1 MPPAGVWRVCIA
13 LQNDCSEADQME
25 DPYQVIHDTTFRL
38 LKKAATVLPKDVENA
53 LKAAYERETNE
64 TAKTQLS
71 AILTNMEIAESGVPM
86 CQDTGIMI
94 FYVKVGDKFPFIGE
108 IKRALTE
115 GTRKATA
122 EVPLRPNAVNPIV
135 GGNSGDN
142 TGVKIPWINW
152 EIVEGDSLEITAFP
166 KGGGSENVC
175 IVGMLKPGVGLTGV
189 KKLVVDNAM
198 NYMGKAC
205 APNIIGVGIGGGS
218 DIAIKIAKQQL
229 MRPLDDHHPEPE
241 VAQIEKEIMEAI
253 NTTGIGPMG
262 LGGDT
267 TVLGVKVDYAMR
279 HPASRPVGVAVQ
291 CWAARQSKAII
302 SKDLKVTYVT
312 HPLEGK

>member
-1 MPPAGVWRVCIA
+1 MK
-13 LQNDCSEADQME
+13 
-25 DPYQVIHDTTFRL
+25 DPHQVIHDTTYRL
-38 LKKAATVLPKDVENA
+38 LKMAATVLPKEIKEA
-53 LKAAYERETNE
+53 LEEAHSRETDE
-64 TAKTQLS
+64 GAKTQLS
-71 AILTNMEIAESGVPM
+71 AILTNMDIAETGVPM

-94 FYVKVGDKFPFIGE
+94 YYVKVGADFPFIGE
-108 IKRALTE
+108 IKDALTRA
-115 GTRKATA
+115 TRKATA

-142 TGVKIPWINW
+142 TGEKIPWINW

-198 NYMGKAC
+198 SYMGKAC

-218 DIAIKIAKQQL
+218 DIAIKIAKKQL
-229 MRPLDDHHPEPE
+229 LRPLKDRHPEPE
-241 VAQIEKEIMEAI
+241 VAKIEEELMEAI
-253 NTTGIGPMG
+253 NATGIGPMG
-262 LGGDT
+262 LGGKT

-279 HPASRPVGVAVQ
+279 HPASLPVGVAVQ
-291 CWAARQSKAII
+291 CWAARQSKAVITKHLDVEYI
-302 SKDLKVTYVT
+302 T
-312 HPLEGK
+312 HPLEGN

>member
-1 MPPAGVWRVCIA
+1 MKDPA
-13 LQNDCSEADQME
+13 
-25 DPYQVIHDTTFRL
+25 QVIHDTTFRL
-38 LKKAATVLPKDVENA
+38 LKMAATKLPKDVEEA
-53 LKAAYERETNE
+53 LRTAHKNENDE
-64 TAKTQLS
+64 TAKTQLG
-71 AILTNMEIAESGVPM
+71 AILTNIEIAEGGIPM

-108 IKRALTE
+108 IRDAIEK

-142 TGVKIPWINW
+142 TGKKIPWINW
-152 EIVEGDSLEITAFP
+152 DLVSGDSLEITAFP
-166 KGGGSENVC
+166 KGGGSENVS

-198 NYMGKAC
+198 SYMGKAC
-205 APNIIGVGIGGGS
+205 APNIIGVGIGGGA

-229 MRPLDDHHPEPE
+229 QRPLNDSHPEPE
-241 VAQIEKEIMEAI
+241 VAQIEKEIFEAI
-253 NTTGIGPMG
+253 NSTDIGPMG
-262 LGGDT
+262 LGGKT

-279 HPASRPVGVAVQ
+279 HPASLPVGVAVQ
-291 CWAARQSKAII
+291 CWAARRSTAVITKNL
-302 SKDLKVTYVT
+302 DVTYLT
-312 HPLEGK
+312 HPVEGQ

>member
-1 MPPAGVWRVCIA
+1 MK
-13 LQNDCSEADQME
+13 

-38 LKKAATVLPKDVENA
+38 LKMAATVLPKDIREA
-53 LKAAYERETNE
+53 LVQANERETNE

-71 AILTNMEIAESGVPM
+71 AILDNIGIAEAGIPM
-86 CQDTGIMI
+86 CQDTGIII

-108 IKRALTE
+108 VKKALTE
-115 GTRKATA
+115 ATRKATK
-122 EVPLRPNAVNPIV
+122 ETPLRPNAVNPIV

-189 KKLVVDNAM
+189 KKLIVDNAM
-198 NYMGKAC
+198 SYMGKAC

-229 MRPLDDHHPEPE
+229 LRPLNDKHPEPE
-241 VAQIEKEIMEAI
+241 VAKIEAELMDAI
-253 NTTGIGPMG
+253 NATGIGPMG

-279 HPASRPVGVAVQ
+279 HPASLPVGVAVQ
-291 CWAARQSKAII
+291 CWAARHSTAKI
-302 SKDLKVTYVT
+302 SKDLEITYVT
-312 HPLEGK
+312 HPLEGQ

>member
-1 MPPAGVWRVCIA
+1 M
-13 LQNDCSEADQME
+13 Q
-25 DPYQVIHDTTFRL
+25 DPFQVIHDTTYRL
-38 LKKAATVLPKDVENA
+38 LTKAATELPKDVKES
-53 LKAAYERETNE
+53 LKAAAERETNE

-71 AILTNMEIAESGVPM
+71 AILTNIEIAETGVPM

-94 FYVKVGDKFPFIGE
+94 FYIKVGAKFPFIGE
-108 IKRALTE
+108 IKKALTKATE
-115 GTRKATA
+115 KATA

-135 GGNSGDN
+135 GGNSGNN
-142 TGVKIPWINW
+142 TGAKIPWINW

-166 KGGGSENVC
+166 KGGGSENVS
-175 IVGMLKPGVGLTGV
+175 IVGMLKPGVGLKGV
-189 KKLVVDNAM
+189 KKLVVDNVM
-198 NYMGKAC
+198 SYMGAAC

-229 MRPLDDHHPEPE
+229 LRPLNDKHPEPE
-241 VAQIEKEIMEAI
+241 VAKIEQELMDAI
-253 NTTGIGPMG
+253 NASGIGAMG

-279 HPASRPVGVAVQ
+279 HPASLPVGVAVQ
-291 CWAARQSKAII
+291 CWAARRSTAVI
-302 SKDLKVTYVT
+302 SKDLRVTYVT

>member
-1 MPPAGVWRVCIA
+1 MKDPA
-13 LQNDCSEADQME
+13 
-25 DPYQVIHDTTFRL
+25 QVIHDSTFYL
-38 LKKAATVLPKDVENA
+38 LKMAVTKLPKEIEDA
-53 LKAAYERETNE
+53 LKSAHKRETNN

-71 AILTNMEIAESGVPM
+71 AILTNLEIADTGIPM

-108 IKRALTE
+108 IKDAVTKAV
-115 GTRKATA
+115 RKATA

-142 TGVKIPWINW
+142 TGKKIPWINW

-205 APNIIGVGIGGGS
+205 APNIIGVGIGGGA
-218 DIAIKIAKQQL
+218 DIAMKVAKQQL
-229 MRPLDDHHPEPE
+229 MRPLADKHPEPE
-241 VAQIEKEIMEAI
+241 VAKIEEEIMEAI
-253 NTTGIGPMG
+253 NATGIGPMG

-279 HPASRPVGVAVQ
+279 HPASLPVGVAVQ
-291 CWAARQSKAII
+291 CWAARKSTAII
-302 SKDLKVTYVT
+302 SKDLDVTYVT
-312 HPLEGK
+312 HPMEE

>member
-1 MPPAGVWRVCIA
+1 M
-13 LQNDCSEADQME
+13 
-25 DPYQVIHDTTFRL
+25 
-38 LKKAATVLPKDVENA
+38 AATVLPKDVKEA
-53 LKAAYERETNE
+53 LVLANERETNE

-71 AILTNMEIAESGVPM
+71 AILENIEIAESGIPM
-86 CQDTGIMI
+86 CQDTGIII
-94 FYVKVGDKFPFIGE
+94 FYVKVGAKFPFIGE
-108 IKRALTE
+108 VKKALTDA
-115 GTRKATA
+115 TRKATA
-122 EVPLRPNAVNPIV
+122 ETPLRPNAVNPIV

-152 EIVEGDSLEITAFP
+152 EIVEGDSLEVTVFP

-198 NYMGKAC
+198 SYMGKAC

-229 MRPLDDHHPEPE
+229 LRPLADKHPEPE
-241 VAQIEKEIMEAI
+241 VAKIEEELMAAI
-253 NTTGIGPMG
+253 NATGIGPMG

-267 TVLGVKVDYAMR
+267 TVLAVKVDYAMR
-279 HPASRPVGVAVQ
+279 HPASLPVGVAVQ
-291 CWAARQSKAII
+291 CWAARQSTAKI

-312 HPLEGK
+312 HPLEGQ

>member
-1 MPPAGVWRVCIA
+1 MK
-13 LQNDCSEADQME
+13 
-25 DPYQVIHDTTFRL
+25 DPYQVIHDTTYRL
-38 LKKAATVLPKDVENA
+38 LTKAATVLPKDVEHA
-53 LKAAYERETNE
+53 LKAAHDRETNE
-64 TAKTQLS
+64 TAKTQLA
-71 AILTNMEIAESGVPM
+71 AILTNIEIAKKGIPM

-108 IKRALTE
+108 IKKALTE
-115 GTRKATA
+115 ATKKATKD
-122 EVPLRPNAVNPIV
+122 VPLRPNAVNPIV
-135 GGNSGDN
+135 GGNSGNN

-166 KGGGSENVC
+166 KGGGSENVS

-198 NYMGKAC
+198 SYMGKAC

-229 MRPLDDHHPEPE
+229 LRPLDDKHPEPE
-241 VAQIEKEIMEAI
+241 VAKIEEEIMEAI

-267 TVLGVKVDYAMR
+267 TVLAVKVDYAMR
-279 HPASRPVGVAVQ
+279 HPASLPVGVAVQ
-291 CWAARQSKAII
+291 CWAARHSTAII
-302 SKDLKVTYVT
+302 SKDLNVKYVT
-312 HPLEGK
+312 HPLEEN

>member
-1 MPPAGVWRVCIA
+1 MK
-13 LQNDCSEADQME
+13 
-25 DPYQVIHDTTFRL
+25 DPYQVIHDTTYRL
-38 LKKAATVLPKDVENA
+38 LKMAATVLPKDVEHA
-53 LKAAYERETNE
+53 LKTAHERETNE
-64 TAKTQLS
+64 TAKTQLA
-71 AILTNMEIAESGVPM
+71 AILTNIDIAKTGIPM

-94 FYVKVGDKFPFIGE
+94 FYIKVGDKFPFIGE
-108 IKRALTE
+108 IKNALTNA
-115 GTRKATA
+115 TKKATID
-122 EVPLRPNAVNPIV
+122 VPLRPNAVNPIV

-142 TGVKIPWINW
+142 TGVKIPWLNW
-152 EIVEGDSLEITAFP
+152 DIVDGDSLEIIAFP

-198 NYMGKAC
+198 KYTGAAC

-229 MRPLDDHHPEPE
+229 LRPLDDKHPQPE
-241 VAQIEKEIMEAI
+241 VAKIEEEIMDAI

-279 HPASRPVGVAVQ
+279 HPASLPVGVAVQ
-291 CWAARQSKAII
+291 CWAARHSKAII
-302 SKDLKVTYVT
+302 SKDLSVTYVT
-312 HPLEGK
+312 HPLEEN

>member
-1 MPPAGVWRVCIA
+1 
-13 LQNDCSEADQME
+13 ME

-38 LKKAATVLPKDVENA
+38 LKKAATVLPKDVEEA
-53 LKAAYERETNE
+53 LKAAHERETNE

-71 AILTNMEIAESGVPM
+71 AILTNMEIAESGIPM

-94 FYVKVGDKFPFIGE
+94 FYVKVGAKFPFIGE
-108 IKRALTE
+108 IKNALTVA
-115 GTRKATA
+115 TRKATV
-122 EVPLRPNAVNPIV
+122 EVPIRPNAVNPIV

-198 NYMGKAC
+198 SYMGKAC

-229 MRPLDDHHPEPE
+229 MRPLNDKHPEPE
-241 VAQIEKEIMEAI
+241 VAKIEEEIMEAI

-262 LGGDT
+262 LGGST

-279 HPASRPVGVAVQ
+279 HPASLPVGVAVQ
-291 CWAARQSKAII
+291 CWAARQSKAVI

-312 HPLEGK
+312 HPLEGN